1 MKNYLAFF
9 LFLFFFGANLT
20 GQESIARQWNEEI
33 LEAIRNDFARPTVHA
48 RNLYHT
54 SVAMYDAWA
63 IFEPNATPYLLGKT
77 VKGYTAPF
85 IAPELPQDLEEIQSA
100 RREVISYAM
109 YRLIKFRFRNAPGK
123 FITQQNINDKME
135 VLGYDT
141 LITSTQYHCGFAQLG
156 NYIAE
161 QVIAFGAE
169 DFSNELEDYANLFY
183 EPTNP
188 TLPIERRG
196 NPDLGNFNR
205 WQPIEFN
212 QFIDQA
218 GNLVGIGTPE
228 FVGAEWGGVTPF
240 ALSDEDLEI
249 KLRNG
254 DEYYVYHD
262 PGPPVYLDVNGPAGL
277 DDFYKWNFSLV
288 SVWSSHLSASD
299 TTLWDISPAASGNI
313 QFYPKEIEDYPAFYD
328 FYEGGD
334 SGQGRALNP
343 VTGQPYP
350 PNLVRRGDYSR
361 VLAEFWADGPDS
373 ETPPGHWFTIL
384 NEVSDHPLLE
394 KKFMGTGEVLDDLE
408 WDVKSYLTLGGTM
421 HDVAVTVW
429 GIKGWYDYIRPVS
442 VIRGMAE
449 VGQSSDPNAPSY
461 HPMGLPL
468 IPGYIELVEEGDPL
482 ARTFSENV
490 GEVKLKAWRGPRFVS
505 NPFRDEA
512 GVDWIL
518 AKLWWPYQRPS
529 FVTPPFAGY
538 VSGHSTFSRAA
549 AEVLTSFTGS
559 EFFPGGVGI
568 FRAQQDNFLVFE
580 DGPSRSVN
588 LEWATYRDAAD
599 QCSLS
604 RIWGGIHPPID
615 DLRGR
620 EIGNIIG
627 RDGFVRAREI
637 FATAPTTIED
647 ITATAVYPN
656 PADCGVFIPYEFAGT
671 LPVQIFR
678 MDGRL
683 LMETML
689 DFSEET
695 PFLALPN
702 IGIDI
707 FILVVKD
714 EEGKVLFSEQVSVR

>member
-1 MKNYLAFF
+1 MKKFLLFF
-9 LFLFFFGANLT
+9 LFFILFGSTITA
-20 GQESIARQWNEEI
+20 QKSIARQWNEEI

-48 RNLYHT
+48 RNLYH
-54 SVAMYDAWA
+54 SSLAMYDAWA
-63 IFEPNATPYLLGKT
+63 LFEPDAETYLLGKT
-77 VKGYTAPF
+77 VKDFTVPF
-85 IAPELPQDLEEIQSA
+85 MVPELPVNPEEIEAA
-100 RREVISYAM
+100 REEVISYAM
-109 YRLIKFRFRNAPGK
+109 YRLIKFRFRNAPEK

-135 VLGYDT
+135 ELGYDT
-141 LITSTQYHCGFAQLG
+141 LITSTQYHCGYAQLG

-169 DFSNELEDYANLFY
+169 DFSNELEDYTNLFY
-183 EPTNP
+183 EPVNP

-196 NPDLGNFNR
+196 NPDLEDFNR
-205 WQPIEFN
+205 WQPIEFE

-218 GNLVGIGTPE
+218 GNLIGIGTPE
-228 FVGAEWGGVTPF
+228 FVGAEWGSVTPF
-240 ALSDEDLEI
+240 ALSTQDLEV
-249 KLRNG
+249 KTRDQN
-254 DEYYVYHD
+254 EYYVYHD
-262 PGPPVYLDVNGPAGL
+262 PGPPVYLDADGPGGL

-288 SVWSSHLSASD
+288 SVWSSHLSSSD
-299 TTLWDISPAASGNI
+299 TTIWDISPGASGNI
-313 QFYPKEIEDYPAFYD
+313 QFYPTEVEDYPAFYD

-334 SGQGRALNP
+334 PGRGRDLNP
-343 VTGQPYP
+343 VTGQVYS
-350 PNLVRRGDYSR
+350 PNLVRRGDYTR

-384 NEVSDHPLLE
+384 NEINDNPQLE

-449 VGQSSDPNAPSY
+449 LGQSSDPNAPSY
-461 HPMGLPL
+461 DPRGLPL
-468 IPGYIELVEEGDPL
+468 IPGYIELVEEDDIL
-482 ARTFSENV
+482 AGAFFENV
-490 GEVKLKAWRGPRFVS
+490 GGVKVKAWRGPGFVP
-505 NPFRDEA
+505 NPLIDEA

-518 AKLWWPYQRPS
+518 AEFWWPYQRPS

-549 AEVLTSFTGS
+549 AEVLTAFTGS
-559 EFFPGGVGI
+559 EFFPGGMGV
-568 FRAQQDNFLVFE
+568 FRALQGNFLVFE
-580 DGPSRSVN
+580 EGPSSSID
-588 LEWATYRDAAD
+588 LQWATYRDAAD

-620 EIGNIIG
+620 EIGNEIG
-627 RDGFVRAREI
+627 QDAFALAQEI
-637 FATAPTTIED
+637 FAAAPQPAED
-647 ITATAVYPN
+647 VAATMVYPN

-671 LPVQIFR
+671 LPVQVFR

-683 LMETML
+683 LTETML

-695 PFLALPN
+695 PFLAIPT
-702 IGIDI
+702 IGIDV
-707 FILVVKD
+707 LTVVVKSED
-714 EEGKVLFSEQVSVR
+714 GKVLLSEQVLVR